1 MCLTDWCHEP
11 LKNQLTFLPLASK
24 YFLHFFHP
32 NDNRRM
38 THTLVFYNSVL
49 DGSTLFSLDVS
60 TLFSVLDSKLA
71 LMYQPAEGFPPVAIR
86 PSEVAIVGV
95 VLCVWASAVYVFFNQ
110 WGKSVKTGYIR

>member
-1 MCLTDWCHEP
+1 
-11 LKNQLTFLPLASK
+11 
-24 YFLHFFHP
+24 
-32 NDNRRM
+32 M